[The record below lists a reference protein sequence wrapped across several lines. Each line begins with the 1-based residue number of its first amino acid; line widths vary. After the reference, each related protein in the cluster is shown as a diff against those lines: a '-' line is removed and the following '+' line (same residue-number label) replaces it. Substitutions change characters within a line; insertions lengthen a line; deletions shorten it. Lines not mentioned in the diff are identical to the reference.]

1 MIVKNKIVNVYDIE
15 VFPNCI
21 HVTVKNTEDDTYHK
35 FEISTRRNDINELYV
50 YFKTKSF
57 IFVGY
62 NNHHYDDLIINYLI
76 DYYHTMK
83 NMFYLRICNSV
94 YRMSQ
99 IIVDKDDDKQNLLKQ
114 FKYSKNFDS
123 FDLLT
128 MLFSEKLRVGL
139 KEMQLSMQYKNVQ
152 EYSGDFNLSISEN
165 EIDKMIE
172 YNIND
177 VDSTTELLVRC
188 KKDIELRLWIE
199 QEYKVDALSM
209 DSVKFGETIL
219 AKEYCRKTGISMY
232 TLKQLRSPMEY
243 IPLKDVIFNFIDYK
257 NPILKDVLQDMKR
270 QTIHINETSKEKN
283 YEKKFVLSNICY
295 SVGVGGIHSINKP
308 EIFIPKEDEYIGHAD
323 VTSMYP
329 SLLIKYQLTP
339 QHLGKTFL
347 DIYSQFFVERV
358 EAKHSG
364 QKLKDKA
371 LKLTLNSVTGKMQ
384 QSVSWLYDPFNVFR
398 IRINGQL
405 ILLMLVERLLEKGCK
420 IIQVN
425 TDGVMYIGKKENIDN
440 IQDAITDV
448 EHITKLSFEVGR
460 YEAFYQYAV
469 NDYFGVIEGFSKTHD
484 ENLIE
489 KKGMFITDIKLGKGL
504 APTIIPKAVINFFI
518 NKIPVREYITHCDN
532 IHDFLIGQRVDKK
545 FKVEYNDKVINRIN
559 RFYASNSGYP
569 LLKFKINNDGSK
581 SYTNLLK
588 DSPVKIFNKITKEK
602 IKNLKIN
609 YDYYVKEASDII
621 NNLRCKELPLFDY

>member
-1 MIVKNKIVNVYDIE
+1 MIIKNKTVIVYDIE

-21 HVTVKNTEDDTYHK
+21 HITTKNTEDQTYHK
-35 FEISTRRNDINELYV
+35 FEISTRHNDIDDLYE

-62 NNHHYDDLIINYLI
+62 NNHHYDDIIINYILL
-76 DYYHTMK
+76 YYNTMK
-83 NMFYLRICNSV
+83 NMFYLKICNSV
-94 YRMSQ
+94 YRLSQ
-99 IIVDKDDDKQNLLKQ
+99 LIINDEDKDLIKP
-114 FKYSKNFDS
+114 FKYSTEFES

-128 MLFSEKLRVGL
+128 MLFSEKLRIGL
-139 KEMQLSMQYKNVQ
+139 KEMQLSMQYRNVQ
-152 EYSGDFNLSISEN
+152 EYSGDFNLSIPVSD
-165 EIDKMIE
+165 IDKMIE

-177 VDSTTELLVRC
+177 VDSTAELLVRC
-188 KKDIELRLWIE
+188 EKDIELRLWIE
-199 QEYKVDALSM
+199 QEYKVNALSM

-219 AKEYCRKTGISMY
+219 AKEYCRRTGISMY
-232 TLKQLRSPMEY
+232 ILKQLRSPMEY

-257 NPILKDVLQDMKR
+257 NPILKDVLVDMKK
-270 QTIHINETSKEKN
+270 QIIHIDENVKEKN
-283 YEKKFVLSNICY
+283 YEKKFVLSNVCY

-308 EIFIPKEDEYIGHAD
+308 EIFIPEEDEYIGHAD

-339 QHLGKTFL
+339 RHLGKTFL
-347 DIYSQFFVERV
+347 DIYTRFFEERIN
-358 EAKHSG
+358 AKHSG
-364 QKLKDKA
+364 QKLKNLA

-384 QSVSWLYDPFNVFR
+384 QKVSWLYDPFNVFK

-405 ILLMLVERLLEKGCK
+405 ILLMLVERLLENGCK

-425 TDGVMYIGKKENIDN
+425 TDGVMYIGKKINTTK
-440 IQDAITDV
+440 IQDAISDI
-448 EHITKLSFEVGR
+448 ERITKLSFEVGR

-504 APTIIPKAVINFFI
+504 APTIIPKAVINYFI
-518 NKIPVREYITHCDN
+518 NKTPIKDYIKNHKD

-559 RFYASNSGYP
+559 RFYACLSGHP

-581 SYTNLLK
+581 SYTNLLSK
-588 DSPVKIFNKITKEK
+588 SPVKLFNKITTET
-602 IKNLKIN
+602 IKQLHIN
-609 YDYYVKEASDII
+609 YDYYIKEAYDIV
-621 NNLRCKELPLFDY
+621 NRLRYKELSLFDY